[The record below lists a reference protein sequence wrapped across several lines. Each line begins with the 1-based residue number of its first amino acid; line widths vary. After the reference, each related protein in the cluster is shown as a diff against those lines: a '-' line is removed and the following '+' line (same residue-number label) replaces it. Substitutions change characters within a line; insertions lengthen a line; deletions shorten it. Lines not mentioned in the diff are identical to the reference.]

1 MKKIIYILIFC
12 IVTFGL
18 FFSINNH
25 SILSTFAEEK
35 QNTKKYS
42 YENRFLSKVSSILGV
57 EKSDLSKAIKQA
69 KKEIMDENLQ
79 SSKKEIKSG
88 QIFQDLDN
96 KKYHGKFRSKK
107 SNSVKKLLGSKID
120 KGLITREEAEIKYNY
135 MLIKTAVKNGEIS
148 TQNAKEKYSEL
159 EKSLAKLK
167 GKKSSVNIKNKDLEN
182 KINELVNSGK
192 ITDEQ
197 AKLKMNA
204 LNEKKYLK

>member
-1 MKKIIYILIFC
+1 MI
-12 IVTFGL
+12 
-18 FFSINNH
+18 
-25 SILSTFAEEK
+25 
-35 QNTKKYS
+35 
-42 YENRFLSKVSSILGV
+42 
-57 EKSDLSKAIKQA
+57 
-69 KKEIMDENLQ
+69 
-79 SSKKEIKSG
+79 
-88 QIFQDLDN
+88 
-96 KKYHGKFRSKK
+96 GKF
-107 SNSVKKLLGSKID
+107 
-120 KGLITREEAEIKYNY
+120 YNY